1 MKEHLDSH
9 GYDDDVDNND
19 DHDEDDD
26 DNEVDYNP
34 MVMAGDD
41 NKPMVVI
48 CKRAR
53 ALLDEMMMMVIM
65 LTIKMKM
72 VMVMVMV
79 MVTIP
84 WWRISKRARALE
96 IIPDMRETPATQ
108 AFLTLSWKKVP
119 L

>member
-1 MKEHLDSH
+1 M
-9 GYDDDVDNND
+9 VI
-19 DHDEDDD
+19 
-26 DNEVDYNP
+26 VVV
-34 MVMAGDD
+34 MVMVTV
-41 NKPMVVI
+41 MVMV
-48 CKRAR
+48 
-53 ALLDEMMMMVIM
+53 MVIV
-65 LTIKMKM
+65 M

-108 AFLTLSWKKVP
+108 AFLTLSWKRVP